1 MRKSE
6 SRHPPISARQALV
19 EIKDLSE
26 LMIDL
31 SYSSALFDS
40 RGLAREVLELGQR
53 VDYLIHLLRI
63 RTMVAARNE
72 EDAESLVGV
81 VEVGIAAQ
89 KISEAA
95 VDVAGSV
102 IRGRSFSP
110 LVGHAFSRIAE
121 QLSRLEVQ
129 ANSEL
134 VSKTVSEL
142 DLEKRIG
149 VNIIALRRRRE
160 WSVDLEHMDIRQGDV
175 MIVRG
180 TQEGLVALKDVTEGL
195 SALPER

>member
-1 MRKSE
+1 
-6 SRHPPISARQALV
+6 
-19 EIKDLSE
+19 
-26 LMIDL
+26 
-31 SYSSALFDS
+31 
-40 RGLAREVLELGQR
+40 
-53 VDYLIHLLRI
+53 
-63 RTMVAARNE
+63 
-72 EDAESLVGV
+72 
-81 VEVGIAAQ
+81 
-89 KISEAA
+89 
-95 VDVAGSV
+95 VAGSV